1 MKHRRATMLA
11 GSLLLFAVGSPA
23 MARSDDAS
31 MQQTASDKTAFMKK
45 AASDGKAEVQICQ
58 MALRQ
63 SDDAQ
68 LKQVAQRLLDDH
80 TQANQQLQQI
90 VQREN
95 VSLPEQ
101 LMPED
106 QQKLQ
111 KLQGKS
117 GTAFDEAWTQ
127 MNLKDHRKDI
137 KLFSMA
143 SEKLDDQPTRQ
154 FAQNT
159 LPKLKTHLQL
169 VEQLTPQ
176 SHDSTAGH

>member
-1 MKHRRATMLA
+1 MNLLRATMLA
-11 GSLLLFAVGSPA
+11 GSLLLATGTSA
-23 MARSDDAS
+23 IAGHSDAA

-45 AASDGKAEVQICQ
+45 AASDGMAEVQVCQ
-58 MALRQ
+58 MALKQ

-68 LKQVAQRLLDDH
+68 LKQVAQRLMDDH

-90 VQREN
+90 AQREH
-95 VSLPEQ
+95 VSLPAQ

-117 GTAFDEAWTQ
+117 GQAFDKEWIEL
-127 MNLKDHRKDI
+127 NLGDHRKDI
-137 KLFSMA
+137 ELFSMA
-143 SEKLDDQPTRQ
+143 GDKLNDQAARQ
-154 FAQNT
+154 FAQAT

-169 VEQLTPQ
+169 VEQLTQ
-176 SHDSTAGH
+176 KRNDTAGQ